1 MAQFK
6 VTPEYLKNSSSN
18 IKSIRTGIQNTLQD
32 VEAEMKKMKNDW
44 ESEAANAFI
53 SKFLGLKDNF
63 EAYYK
68 VMDQYSNFLNSTAEA
83 YGKADDSINK
93 ASNDLFS

>member
-32 VEAEMKKMKNDW
+32 VEA
-44 ESEAANAFI
+44 
-53 SKFLGLKDNF
+53 
-63 EAYYK
+63 
-68 VMDQYSNFLNSTAEA
+68 
-83 YGKADDSINK
+83 
-93 ASNDLFS
+93 